1 MHHGKWAPISQGARK
16 LLLLCPGRGLG
27 THPDGLRGGGGPE
40 GRGSPSWAL
49 RLPPATVPGG
59 AADLKLRSILMI
71 MEVVH

>member
-1 MHHGKWAPISQGARK
+1 MDNGPPLARAPGSCSCSALG
-16 LLLLCPGRGLG
+16 GGWG

-59 AADLKLRSILMI
+59 AADLKLCSILMI